1 MSLRVVIGCL
11 GVLLAAGCA
20 GTVTEMTGTDGAMGD
35 PSNPNNPR
43 GAGDSISSPRGAS
56 NPGNAD
62 NPPSS
67 GIGLNSSSSAGG
79 SSGTDDSE
87 NANGGLSRTSGPS
100 TGGGAEYGGV
110 GGGPSAKGGAGG
122 AAGGTAGKGGAGGAA
137 GGPAGKG
144 GAGGGASVTV
154 TVGGPVPPYTL
165 ATFVSIPGSTAA
177 IEGSGNGWID
187 EQVMAT
193 QQVAIPI
200 PESATVAAVVVDAN
214 GNWIDSQVSA
224 CDAAPGNAGNL
235 TVPGDYSTIQAA
247 LDHAAPGTT
256 VLVSAGV
263 YHEHLR
269 LRSFVKLMGA
279 GARDTILDGEGTG
292 ENLIDFTDAT
302 SAVVTGFTLRNVGQA
317 VTCANSGPTACSGNW
332 YSAAVYADGSH
343 DGCGSESSLLFARN
357 IVMGNDIGFLLYFH
371 ARAIITNNIFMTNNY
386 AFVANHHQDHSLLTQ
401 NVFFHNGDA
410 IIAQA
415 SFLNVIGNLLVGNR
429 THISQEYIQEGF
441 IGCNVITI
449 DDPGLMAPGALDFRL
464 RPDSEAK
471 GHGCIGDQH
480 VAPTDPGA
488 FGGPLG
494 NWSL

>member
-122 AAGGTAGKGGAGGAA
+122 AAGGT
-137 GGPAGKG
+137 AGKG

-292 ENLIDFTDAT
+292 ENLIDFT
-302 SAVVTGFTLRNVGQA
+302 
-317 VTCANSGPTACSGNW
+317 
-332 YSAAVYADGSH
+332 
-343 DGCGSESSLLFARN
+343 
-357 IVMGNDIGFLLYFH
+357 
-371 ARAIITNNIFMTNNY
+371 
-386 AFVANHHQDHSLLTQ
+386 
-401 NVFFHNGDA
+401 
-410 IIAQA
+410 
-415 SFLNVIGNLLVGNR
+415 
-429 THISQEYIQEGF
+429 
-441 IGCNVITI
+441 
-449 DDPGLMAPGALDFRL
+449 
-464 RPDSEAK
+464 
-471 GHGCIGDQH
+471 
-480 VAPTDPGA
+480 
-488 FGGPLG
+488 
-494 NWSL
+494 

>member
-1 MSLRVVIGCL
+1 MSLRMVIGWL

-20 GTVTEMTGTDGAMGD
+20 GTVTEETGTDGGMGD
-35 PSNPNNPR
+35 PSSPNNPR

-62 NPPSS
+62 KLPSV
-67 GIGLNSSSSAGG
+67 GIGLSGSSSAGA
-79 SSGTDDSE
+79 SSGTDNSA
-87 NANGGLSRTSGPS
+87 NANGGRGWTSGPS
-100 TGGGAEYGGV
+100 TGGGAEYGGA
-110 GGGPSAKGGAGG
+110 GGGPSA
-122 AAGGTAGKGGAGGAA
+122 KGGAGGAA

-177 IEGSGNGWID
+177 IEGNGWID

-224 CDAAPGNAGNL
+224 CDAAPANAGNL

-247 LDHAAPGTT
+247 LDHAAPGST

-317 VTCANSGPTACSGNW
+317 VTCANIGPTACSGNW
-332 YSAAVYADGSH
+332 YSAAVYADGTH

-357 IVMGNDIGFLLYFH
+357 IVMGNDIGFLLYFQ

-386 AFVANHHQDHSLLTQ
+386 AFVANHHQDHSLLAQ

-415 SFLNVIGNLLVGNR
+415 SFLNVVGNLLVGNR
-429 THISQEYIQEGF
+429 THISQESIQEGF

-449 DDPGLMAPGALDFRL
+449 DDPGFMAPGALDFRL

>member
-1 MSLRVVIGCL
+1 MSTRMAIGCL
-11 GVLLAAGCA
+11 GVLLAVGCG
-20 GTVTEMTGTDGAMGD
+20 GTVTEVTGTDGGTGD
-35 PSNPNNPR
+35 PSSPNNPR
-43 GAGDSISSPRGAS
+43 GVGDSISIPHGAS

-62 NPPSS
+62 NPASAR
-67 GIGLNSSSSAGG
+67 IGLNSAGG
-79 SSGTDDSE
+79 SSGTDASG
-87 NANGGLSRTSGPS
+87 NANGGLNRTSAPG
-100 TGGGAEYGGV
+100 TGGGAEYGGAV
-110 GGGPSAKGGAGG
+110 GDPSA
-122 AAGGTAGKGGAGGAA
+122 KGGAGGAA

-144 GAGGGASVTV
+144 GAGGGASTV

-165 ATFVSIPGSTAA
+165 ATFVSIPASTAA
-177 IEGSGNGWID
+177 IEGGGNGWID

-200 PESATVAAVVVDAN
+200 PQSATLAAVVVDAN
-214 GNWIDSQVSA
+214 GNWIDSQISA

-279 GARDTILDGEGTG
+279 GARDTILDGEGAA

-357 IVMGNDIGFLLYFH
+357 IVMGNDIGFLLSFH
-371 ARAIITNNIFMTNNY
+371 ARAIISNNIFMTNNY
-386 AFVANHHQDHSLLTQ
+386 AFVANHHQDHSLLAQ

-429 THISQEYIQEGF
+429 TDISQEYIQRGF

-471 GHGCIGDQH
+471 GHGCIRDQH

-494 NWSL
+494 AWSL